1 MLSACRSDFTTSSD
15 RLRDSTADAQRMH
28 LRTETAL
35 QDIALA
41 GRVRYHANVYWEK
54 APDFRTSRTL
64 DWLNDACEA
73 KLTKEDRDRGA
84 VKYSALMAP
93 TKIAFILRD
102 SSLSFDWKHP
112 FTQANR
118 AKLRL
123 GKGHYIREFPI
134 SLLLTTELNKTDADG
149 KDRKVQPYVLLGT
162 KKRLGRRPA
171 VKKYERAD
179 IRCGPVRRVTDIS
192 RDPIRPVVHRF
203 QCILYISTV
212 AIDVRF
218 ATESEAT
225 VLFQCLK
232 PKPERKPAAAKSSV

>member
-1 MLSACRSDFTTSSD
+1 
-15 RLRDSTADAQRMH
+15 
-28 LRTETAL
+28 
-35 QDIALA
+35 
-41 GRVRYHANVYWEK
+41 VNVFWEK
-54 APDFRTSRTL
+54 APDYRTSLTL

-73 KLTKEDRDRGA
+73 KLTKEDRHRGA
-84 VKYSALMAP
+84 VEYTALMSP
-93 TKIAFILRD
+93 IKIVLIFRD

-123 GKGHYIREFPI
+123 GKGRYTREFPI
-134 SLLLTTELNKTDADG
+134 SLLLTTELNRTDADG
-149 KDRKVQPYVLLGT
+149 KDRQVQPYVLLGT

-171 VKKYERAD
+171 VRKHEWAD

-192 RDPIRPVVHRF
+192 HDPVRPVVDRF
-203 QCILYISTV
+203 QCRLHISTV

-225 VLFQCLK
+225 VLCQCLE
-232 PKPERKPAAAKSSV
+232 PKPERQPAAEKSSR